1 MKNIYKF
8 EIPKAGSV
16 TPRGWIHEQLYRDL
30 TEGYAGIYDQIHPTV
45 TKNVFVNQS
54 LISKRRFGLRKEWW
68 SGEHEGYWKDGV
80 IRMAFLTNNKPYT
93 EKAKSWVEE
102 IISKAG
108 KEGYIGIYKDCEK
121 PGCRFLHTKG
131 NGELWTTSRIV
142 MALLAYYEFT
152 DDKKVLDATEKAVKL
167 VMQKYSNKKLLCHR
181 IKRWWCKPWNWLFRR
196 PRMVIPDNRQ

>member
-1 MKNIYKF
+1 MDILKYVFHEKESYIFDALQFPGMIYYK
-8 EIPKAGSV
+8 EEA
-16 TPRGWIHEQLYRDL
+16 
-30 TEGYAGIYDQIHPTV
+30 
-45 TKNVFVNQS
+45 
-54 LISKRRFGLRKEWW
+54 ISKSEENFIEFIPESSKIVLREM
-68 SGEHEGYWKDGV
+68 YDL
-80 IRMAFLTNNKPYT
+80 ILPYT

-181 IKRWWCKPWNWLFRR
+181 IKRWWCKPWNWLFRK